1 MAEKNTNSENSQ
13 IKNDSVRS
21 STVWKG
27 GYTFAIILL
36 FALGLCFIVVG
47 TIAFPNGSFWNVIL
61 VNTGVAMAPSAVV
74 AQLFRVFLFEE
85 IKYELTQ
92 PVLDEVRDRLGPEIK
107 NQIDQMLFD
116 NRKQTDEMLQKY
128 QEEISTLQA
137 LKESGVIRPHRNR
150 EIALKEFASAIDA
163 ETREIMVIGS
173 SLKGLL
179 IKEKYKEITDKL
191 RFKLENKVTVKFLL
205 THPIVADLR
214 AGQEGRRSSEIGAE
228 IIESLEVLRGWRVP
242 AENVRLYRGT
252 PTCFA
257 IKTEKQMLLNPY
269 PYGEVAYDS
278 PCLIVE
284 TSNRNPS
291 YIYHEFDQSHFGAWD
306 TKVAAKISD
315 DYNETI
321 SQLQRDLEK
330 YAENI
335 SGMFKE

>member
-1 MAEKNTNSENSQ
+1 MQAQNSLNSSEKKP
-13 IKNDSVRS
+13 IKLNP
-21 STVWKG
+21 TAVWKG
-27 GYTFAIILL
+27 GYTFALILL
-36 FALGLCFIVVG
+36 FVLGMCLIVVG
-47 TIAFPNGSFWNVIL
+47 TIAVPNGSMWNVIL
-61 VNTGVAMAPSAVV
+61 VNTGVAMAPAAFV

-85 IKYELTQ
+85 IKFELTQ

-107 NQIDQMLFD
+107 TQIDTMVST
-116 NRKQTDEMLQKY
+116 NRKETEAMLQKY
-128 QEEISTLQA
+128 QDEITTIQA
-137 LKESGVIRPHRNR
+137 LKESGVIRPYRNR

-179 IKEKYKEITDKL
+179 IKEKYREIADKL

-228 IIESLEVLRGWRVP
+228 IIESLEELRRWKVP

-278 PCLIVE
+278 PCLIVD

-306 TKVAAKISD
+306 TKVAVKISD

-335 SGMFKE
+335 SDMFKG